1 MRAAYLTSLGP
12 PDVITVGELPDPTP
26 GHTEVLIR
34 TDAVAVNPVDTLIR
48 AGLVRT
54 ELPMPFVVGRDVV
67 GVVEACGDGAAR
79 FTTGQRVWCNS
90 LGHAGRQGPTAEY
103 AVAPA
108 DRVHPLPDGADP
120 AATVAVL
127 HPAAT
132 AWLALV
138 RHARVRP
145 GERVLVH
152 GAAGNVGRALVELA
166 HECGAVVTG
175 TARPDDHD
183 EIRELGVTN
192 AVSYR
197 EPDLAGVLAAHAPEG
212 YDVVVDTAGR
222 NDLTATVP
230 LLAQGG
236 RVPLL
241 AAAGSEPAALPVRD
255 LYVKDGRIL
264 GFAISNAPVA
274 DLSGA
279 AAWIGHRLAAGGLRP
294 GKIEELPI
302 DAAAEAHR
310 RVESGLRGRIVL
322 RP

>member
-1 MRAAYLTSLGP
+1 MRAAYLTAPGP
-12 PDVITVGELPDPTP
+12 PEVISVGELPDPAP

-34 TDAVAVNPVDTLIR
+34 TDAVAVNPVDALVR

-54 ELPMPFVVGRDVV
+54 ELPIPFVVGRDVA
-67 GVVEACGDGAAR
+67 GVVEACGDGAGT
-79 FTTGQRVWCNS
+79 FTPGQRVWCNS

-108 DRVHPLPDGADP
+108 DRVYPLPEGVDP
-120 AATVAVL
+120 VAAVAVA

-145 GERVLVH
+145 AERVLVH

-183 EIRELGVTN
+183 GIRRLGVTH

-197 EPDLAGVLAAHAPEG
+197 EPSRTDVLAAHEPGG

-222 NDLTATVP
+222 NDLAATVS
-230 LLAQGG
+230 LLAPGG
-236 RVPLL
+236 RVVLL
-241 AAAGSEPAALPVRD
+241 AATHGGPAALPVRD
-255 LYVKDGRIL
+255 LYVRDGRVL
-264 GFAISNAPVA
+264 GFAITNASVA
-274 DLSGA
+274 DLADA
-279 AAWIGHRLAAGGLRP
+279 AAWIGYRLAAGGLRP
-294 GKIEELPI
+294 GSVEELPV

-310 RVESGLRGRIVL
+310 RIESGVRGRIVL

>member
-12 PDVITVGELPDPTP
+12 PDVIRVGELPDPTP
-26 GHTEVLIR
+26 GHTELLIR
-34 TDAVAVNPVDTLIR
+34 TDAVAVNPVDARIR
-48 AGLVRT
+48 AGLVHT
-54 ELPMPFVVGRDVV
+54 ELPMPFVVGRDVA
-67 GVVEACGDGAAR
+67 GVVEACGDGAGR
-79 FTTGQRVWCNS
+79 FTPGQRVWCNS
-90 LGHAGRQGPTAEY
+90 LGHAGRQGPTAGY

-108 DRVHPLPDGADP
+108 DRVYPLPDGVDP
-120 AATVAVL
+120 VAAVAVA

-175 TARPDDHD
+175 TARPDDHE
-183 EIRELGVTN
+183 EIRRLGATH

-197 EPDLAGVLAAHAPEG
+197 DPQLTDGLAGRAPEG

-222 NDLTATVP
+222 NDLAATVP
-230 LLAQGG
+230 LLAPGA
-236 RVPLL
+236 RVVVL
-241 AAAGSEPAALPVRD
+241 AATGGGPAALPVRA
-255 LYVKDGRIL
+255 LYTGDRRIL
-264 GFAISNAPVA
+264 GFAITNASVA
-274 DLSGA
+274 DLADA
-279 AAWIGHRLAAGGLRP
+279 AAWIGHRLASGGLRP
-294 GKIEELPI
+294 GAVEELPI
-302 DAAAEAHR
+302 DAAADAHR
-310 RVESGLRGRIVL
+310 RIESGVRGRLVL

>member
-1 MRAAYLTSLGP
+1 MRAAYLTSFGP
-12 PDVITVGELPDPTP
+12 PDVITVGELPEPAP

-34 TDAVAVNPVDTLIR
+34 TEAVAVNPVDALIR
-48 AGLVRT
+48 AGAVHSR
-54 ELPMPFVVGRDVV
+54 LPMPFVVGRDVV
-67 GVVEACGDGAAR
+67 GVIEACGDGATT
-79 FTTGQRVWCNS
+79 FTPGQRVWCNS

-108 DRVHPLPDGADP
+108 DRVYPLPDGVDP
-120 AATVAVL
+120 VAAVAVL

-138 RHARVRP
+138 RHAGVRP

-166 HECGAVVTG
+166 DECGAVVTG
-175 TARPDDHD
+175 TARPDDQD
-183 EIRELGVTN
+183 EISALGVTH

-197 EPDLAGVLAAHAPEG
+197 EPDLTGVLAAHAPGG

-230 LLAQGG
+230 LLARGG
-236 RVPLL
+236 RVVMF
-241 AAAGSEPAALPVRD
+241 ADTRGEPAALAVRD
-255 LYVKDGRIL
+255 FYVRDGRIL
-264 GFAISNAPVA
+264 GFAITNASVA
-274 DLSGA
+274 DLAGA
-279 AAWIGHRLAAGGLRP
+279 AAWIDHRLTAGGLRP
-294 GKIEELPI
+294 GALEELPV

-310 RVESGLRGRIVL
+310 RIESGLRGRVVL